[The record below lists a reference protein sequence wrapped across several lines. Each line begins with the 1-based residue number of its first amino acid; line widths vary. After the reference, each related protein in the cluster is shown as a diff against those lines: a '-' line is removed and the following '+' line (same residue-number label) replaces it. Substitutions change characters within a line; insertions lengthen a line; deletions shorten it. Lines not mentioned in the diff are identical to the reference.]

1 MITGE
6 LAAIGAALAWAIGG
20 LIIKPIST
28 KFSSLSINSIKLSI
42 GWIILTTIMALW
54 GKLGSLAF
62 VGWHSTAY
70 IIGSGILGLA
80 IGATLQIKSLSL
92 IDISKV
98 YPIAFSSWFFFTALI
113 AAIFLG
119 EAITHYTILGAILIA
134 SGITLLSSASK
145 VRGKEEAPNTDSAK
159 GIIFALLAGLCWA
172 GGTNLVK
179 LGLYEVDPL
188 MVNVIRLPFAILLL
202 ATLTLSRGEA
212 SEYRRYNHRALIQV
226 GISGFLGQAVGEVL
240 FFISVQLA
248 GATKAAI
255 LSSTSPLFIA
265 PLSIIFLKE
274 KLTKRVILGTIACAL
289 GILLTIM

>member
-1 MITGE
+1 MIGE
-6 LAAIGAALAWAIGG
+6 LAAIGAALAWAVAG
-20 LIIKPIST
+20 LVIKPIST

-42 GWIILTTIMALW
+42 GWIILTAIMALW
-54 GKLGSLAF
+54 GKLSSLTF
-62 VGWHSTAY
+62 VSWHSIACV
-70 IIGSGILGLA
+70 ISSGILGLA

-92 IDISKV
+92 IDVSKV
-98 YPIAFSSWFFFTALI
+98 YPIAFSSWFLFTALI
-113 AAIFLG
+113 ASIFLG
-119 EAITHYTILGAILIA
+119 EPITYYTILGAILIA
-134 SGITLLSSASK
+134 LGITFLSSFSK
-145 VRGKEEAPNTDSAK
+145 VERREMPNTDRIK

-179 LGLYEVDPL
+179 LGLYGVDPL
-188 MVNVIRLPFAILLL
+188 MVNVIRLPFAALLV
-202 ATLTLSRGEA
+202 AILTLGRGGA

-226 GISGFLGQAVGEVL
+226 GISGFLGQAIGEVL
-240 FFISVQLA
+240 FFISIQLA

-265 PLSIIFLKE
+265 PFSIIFLKE

>member
-1 MITGE
+1 MIIGE
-6 LAAIGAALAWAIGG
+6 LAAIGAALAWAVGG
-20 LIIKPIST
+20 LVIKPIST
-28 KFSSLSINSIKLSI
+28 KFTPLSINSIKLSI

-54 GKLGSLAF
+54 GKLSSLTF
-62 VGWHSTAY
+62 TTWHSAAY
-70 IIGSGILGLA
+70 VIGSGIFGLA
-80 IGATLQIKSLSL
+80 IGTTLQIKSFSL
-92 IDISKV
+92 ADISKV
-98 YPIAFSSWFFFTALI
+98 YPIAFSSWFFFTAVV
-113 AAIFLG
+113 ATVFLG
-119 EAITHYTILGAILIA
+119 EAVTYHTILGAILIA
-134 SGITLLSSASK
+134 SGITFLSSFSK
-145 VRGKEEAPNTDSAK
+145 VERREMPNTDSVK

-172 GGTNLVK
+172 VGTNLVK

-188 MVNVIRLPFAILLL
+188 MVNVIRLPFAVLLL
-202 ATLTLSRGEA
+202 TTLALSRGEA

-226 GISGFLGQAVGEVL
+226 GISGFLGQAIGEVL

-274 KLTKRVILGTIACAL
+274 KLTKRVILGTIACAV